1 MSFLRIPVVLIV
13 SGLALPALGKTTN
26 VGSAELSAG
35 PIANIECR
43 QLSSG
48 RLNIEIECSIADV
61 ELQYAKAFARA
72 RNAEIDASIARVKAQ
87 RARAFEEAR
96 NAEIDASI
104 ARVKAQRMRAFEEAR
119 NAEISA
125 SIARVAFQRARNAEI
140 NASIARV
147 AFHRARNVEINASI
161 ARVAAHRQK
170 AFGEALNAE
179 INASIARV
187 NARRGLLETGTIS
200 LPDDARRLNTTAHG
214 APNTTAGVMAAIV
227 NFDWAELLDLKYLPW
242 AGKSQP

>member
-96 NAEIDASI
+96 NAEVDASI
-104 ARVKAQRMRAFEEAR
+104 AC
-119 NAEISA
+119 
-125 SIARVAFQRARNAEI
+125 VAFHRARNAEI
-140 NASIARV
+140 DASIARV
-147 AFHRARNVEINASI
+147 AFHRAR
-161 ARVAAHRQK
+161 
-170 AFGEALNAE
+170 NAE

-200 LPDDARRLNTTAHG
+200 LPDDARRLKTTAHG
-214 APNTTAGVMAAIV
+214 APNTTARAMAANV
-227 NFDWAELLDLKYLPW
+227 DFDWAELLDLKYLPW
-242 AGKSQP
+242 AGKPQP